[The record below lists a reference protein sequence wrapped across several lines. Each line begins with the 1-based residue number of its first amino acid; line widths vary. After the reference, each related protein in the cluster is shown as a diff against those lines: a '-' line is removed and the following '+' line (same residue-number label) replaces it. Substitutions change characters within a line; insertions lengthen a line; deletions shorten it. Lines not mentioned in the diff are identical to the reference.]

1 MHALWQAAGAHVYVH
16 QMSLATQHVAAQAAA
31 THVPQGPGSSRQS
44 RELRQLQLKCCPRCD
59 SSACRMP
66 RGMQHCAQKHTRTY
80 HMWLYVTTKH
90 ASLAWW
96 PLGPAAVAAAGSCTS
111 LHVVH
116 NTQIDTLCL
125 PKPRTSQPTY
135 FAYVT
140 PGGGAAARTAG
151 SSTHAGTVLDQMHL
165 HCVHLRRHSPA
176 PAPPPPFNLCAHQ
189 CNMKEPGC
197 LQHWQR

>member
-1 MHALWQAAGAHVYVH
+1 MPCGKQLLRMCMGTRCPSPHSMLRHRLPPHMSPRALAAQDNHANCGSCSSNAAPGATAV
-16 QMSLATQHVAAQAAA
+16 HVACHVACNIVHKS
-31 THVPQGPGSSRQS
+31 THAHTTCGCMSPQN
-44 RELRQLQLKCCPRCD
+44 
-59 SSACRMP
+59 
-66 RGMQHCAQKHTRTY
+66 MQ
-80 HMWLYVTTKH
+80 
-90 ASLAWW
+90 
-96 PLGPAAVAAAGSCTS
+96 GPAAVAAAGSCTS

-140 PGGGAAARTAG
+140 PGGGAVARTAG
-151 SSTHAGTVLDQMHL
+151 SSTHPGTVLDQMHL
-165 HCVHLRRHSPA
+165 QCVHLRRHSPA